1 MIIINSFKIFWAYE
15 KKETSRL
22 CVEVKEKIHVQTTK
36 EGLDGFVDC
45 TLTSSLRPSNIV
57 HEVEGEIDLSSENM
71 EEAGVNN
78 IYVDGEDDESRFDYC
93 DDSYRTDFDDEN
105 FSMYGIPHEEEEKP
119 KLPLKKRNLGIFI
132 EEEKEEATSATLDVS
147 SLELEVGQSFE
158 TKEHLEKRLKILTV
172 LQNFDFDV
180 HKSTPKSISS
190 SIGLKVLSGWFE
202 QHQLVTLRS
211 FM

>member
-1 MIIINSFKIFWAYE
+1 
-15 KKETSRL
+15 
-22 CVEVKEKIHVQTTK
+22 
-36 EGLDGFVDC
+36 
-45 TLTSSLRPSNIV
+45 
-57 HEVEGEIDLSSENM
+57 M
-71 EEAGVNN
+71 EEAEVNN

-105 FSMYGIPHEEEEKP
+105 FSMYGIPHE
-119 KLPLKKRNLGIFI
+119 